1 MEWGEMGCG
10 MDGRSG
16 VEGRGVGRVRQV
28 RGESES
34 ESESEEEEEE
44 EIRAGAL
51 VERFAASGIDD
62 GVSVILTVLF
72 VFPGSRQNSM
82 GNGEWKA

>member
-1 MEWGEMGCG
+1 MEWDEMGCG

-34 ESESEEEEEE
+34 ESEEEEEDEEEEEE

-72 VFPGSRQNSM
+72 VPG
-82 GNGEWKA
+82 E